1 MIRKRFRNNI
11 KNVKTYPGADM
22 GGNCDH
28 VLLVA
33 KINIK
38 MKVIK
43 KRKIEEQLDYNMLKQ
58 QEIKDRYAVE
68 VNNIY
73 NTLNIE
79 EGEQEESVEEEVE
92 KKFNLLKESIHT
104 ASKNTLEKRK
114 RKQEKEWM
122 TEEIMKLI
130 KDRKELKKPD
140 QESQTEEYNEID
152 KES

>member
-1 MIRKRFRNNI
+1 M
-11 KNVKTYPGADM
+11 GDM

-104 ASKNTLEKRK
+104 ASQNTLKKRK

-130 KDRKELKKPD
+130 EERRKKK
-140 QESQTEEYNEID
+140 EERRKK
-152 KES
+152 KEER